1 MGLHLHH
8 PIHTNLPI
16 NNLYLDKE
24 PIYTVPASKRAINH
38 PDFSISQFLGIFNK
52 PTRAGKSHHFCW
64 WFSYVFFTCRVPA
77 KKIYR
82 QVIYYYFSTNLLCY
96 LIRADYVVCIYI
108 HIYMIYMYI
117 DVYSPLW
124 NWHELDFS
132 SYIAWWSKTMCSTS
146 TRLTTAVRNQDFPI
160 CLLLKIY
167 STSSIS
173 KITSGW
179 WYTYPSKKY
188 EFVSWDDEI
197 PNIWKNKIHVP
208 NHQPGLIKS
217 PN

>member
-96 LIRADYVVCIYI
+96 LTRADYVVCIYI
-108 HIYMIYMYI
+108 NTHLYDLY
-117 DVYSPLW
+117 VYRCIFAIMKLTWIGFLILYSLVIKNHVFYFNQINHCSPQP
-124 NWHELDFS
+124 
-132 SYIAWWSKTMCSTS
+132 
-146 TRLTTAVRNQDFPI
+146 RFPH
-160 CLLLKIY
+160 L
-167 STSSIS
+167 
-173 KITSGW
+173 
-179 WYTYPSKKY
+179 
-188 EFVSWDDEI
+188 FAA
-197 PNIWKNKIHVP
+197 
-208 NHQPGLIKS
+208 
-217 PN
+217 